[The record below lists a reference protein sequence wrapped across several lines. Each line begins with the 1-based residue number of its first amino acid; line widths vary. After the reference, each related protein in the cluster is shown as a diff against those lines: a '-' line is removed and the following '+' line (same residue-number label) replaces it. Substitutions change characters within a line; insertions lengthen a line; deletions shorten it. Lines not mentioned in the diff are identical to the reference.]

1 MHIYQA
7 TVPKYVCVLQSMY
20 IPQGDAINGKTMRRP
35 QRQEGKRTYVFKGS
49 HYIPTWPTCPCD
61 NMTRTIEEMH
71 NTNKEKCGLRFFRL
85 ELIYQTESIY
95 AHRYQ
100 ERLFVL
106 PSPLHVACSVWC
118 FSSYTEIGNAQ
129 LSPCWERASI
139 NVGKAIKVIFTC
151 WLLLFLNI
159 GIFGAICSIW
169 YWVLGTRR

>member
-1 MHIYQA
+1 MAKLWDGRNDKKAKELMFSKARIIFLHDLLVHV
-7 TVPKYVCVLQSMY
+7 T
-20 IPQGDAINGKTMRRP
+20 
-35 QRQEGKRTYVFKGS
+35 
-49 HYIPTWPTCPCD
+49 